1 MESLRKSKKIAFIS
15 GTFPPTICGVGMY
28 SYRLLDEL
36 GKNKNLEIHLITGK
50 IKNIPKINNFK
61 IHEFNNQWDKDS
73 FKEIINIIKKIDP
86 DIINLQF
93 PTLLYQY
100 KFNTQFLIKN
110 IKRNFPNITLILTL
124 HELSQAHI
132 IAKIRNIFLLKQFK
146 YIIFTNINDMEYAQ
160 KIKILKNKKVL
171 NIPIFPINHYYK
183 EKIGKS
189 NYFCFIGTLDNKKGM
204 EYLLNSIN
212 ILKNEGL
219 NIKLKILT
227 EIKDTDKYH
236 IYIKKLINKYNLK
249 DNITLYRKLTPK
261 AISKEISKSFA
272 VILPYRLGVSPRNTT
287 FLEAI
292 SYRKPVITTKGKY
305 TNKKIFINNKNC
317 ILISPKDSKSLSNN
331 IKTLLNNK
339 KLYNK
344 LGNNSYKI
352 FQDKNNIHNIAK
364 KYIKYYISC
373 I

>member
-15 GTFPPTICGVGMY
+15 GTLPPTICGVGMY

-50 IKNIPKINNFK
+50 IKNIPKINNIK

-73 FKEIINIIKKIDP
+73 FKEIINIIKKINP
-86 DIINLQF
+86 DIINFQF

-100 KFNTQFLIKN
+100 KFNTQYLIKN
-110 IKRNFPNITLILTL
+110 IKRNFPNIPLILTL

-132 IAKIRNIFLLKQFK
+132 IAKIRNLLLLQYFK
-146 YIIFTNINDMEYAQ
+146 YIIFTNINDLEYAR
-160 KIKILKNKKVL
+160 KIKLLKNKNVV
-171 NIPIFPINHYYK
+171 NIPIFPNNYYQQ
-183 EKIGKS
+183 KIIKG

-204 EYLLNSIN
+204 EYLLNAVN
-212 ILKNEGL
+212 ILKSEGL

-227 EIKDTDKYH
+227 EIKHNNQYH
-236 IYIKKLINKYNLK
+236 TYVKKLINKYNLK
-249 DNITLYRKLTPK
+249 NNITLYKKLSSES
-261 AISKEISKSFA
+261 ISMEIARSFA
-272 VILPYRLGVSPRNTT
+272 IILPYNLGVSPRNGT

-292 SYRKPVITTKGKY
+292 SYKKPVITTKGRY
-305 TNKKIFINNKNC
+305 TDKEMFINNKNC
-317 ILISPKDSKSLSNN
+317 ILITPKDSKLLSVKM
-331 IKTLLNNK
+331 KTLLNNK
-339 KLYNK
+339 KLYDK
-344 LGNNSYKI
+344 LGNNAYKI
-352 FQDKNNIHNIAK
+352 FQNKNNIHNIAK